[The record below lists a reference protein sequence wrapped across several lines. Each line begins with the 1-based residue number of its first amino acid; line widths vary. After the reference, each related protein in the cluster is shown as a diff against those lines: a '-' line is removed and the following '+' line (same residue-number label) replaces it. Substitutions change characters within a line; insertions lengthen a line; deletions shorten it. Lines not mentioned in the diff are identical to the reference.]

1 MDAPPTG
8 VSSIVVTT
16 SNIEV
21 HKAGASD
28 DSWITVVSQEKT
40 FDLVA
45 IQGAEVFLGQKELEA
60 GQYTQI
66 RLDVTNV
73 KVVLE
78 GKELVA
84 KLPGEKLKVV
94 SPWEIKP
101 GQKTILTLDFD
112 ADKFVVITGKDQAQ
126 VKPVI
131 KLEVSQGER
140 PLKKPTITP
149 DTTAPTV
156 SSTIPANAATGVA
169 VNSKITAIFSEA
181 MDPLTLTTVTF
192 TLTQGVTL
200 VSGAVTYAGVTAT
213 FTPTAN
219 LAPNTVYTAT
229 ITTGAK
235 DLAGNALAV
244 NKVWTFTTGAG

>member
-1 MDAPPTG
+1 MILAITLVSACTSKTPQTGVVEVRAMDAPPTG

-21 HKAGASD
+21 HKADASEE
-28 DSWITVVSQEKT
+28 SWVSLIKEEKT
-40 FDLVA
+40 FDLVT
-45 IQGAEVFLGQKELEA
+45 IQGAEMFLGQKELEA

-78 GKELVA
+78 GKELIA

-112 ADKFVVITGKDQAQ
+112 ADKFVVITGKDEAQ

-140 PLKKPTITP
+140 PLKTK
-149 DTTAPTV
+149 
-156 SSTIPANAATGVA
+156 
-169 VNSKITAIFSEA
+169 
-181 MDPLTLTTVTF
+181 
-192 TLTQGVTL
+192 
-200 VSGAVTYAGVTAT
+200 
-213 FTPTAN
+213 
-219 LAPNTVYTAT
+219 
-229 ITTGAK
+229 
-235 DLAGNALAV
+235 
-244 NKVWTFTTGAG
+244 